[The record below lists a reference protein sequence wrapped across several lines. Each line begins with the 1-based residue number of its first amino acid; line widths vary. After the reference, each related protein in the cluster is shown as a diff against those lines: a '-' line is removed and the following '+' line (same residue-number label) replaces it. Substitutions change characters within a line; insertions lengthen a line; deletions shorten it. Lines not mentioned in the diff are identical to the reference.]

1 MTQTHFQLD
10 YAVSNITKEQAER
23 LAELVSNYVDNCDG
37 YAAGNVTE
45 MDQDWHPVGVPA
57 RTALRLHWE
66 DVKFHLG
73 LLFDLIKKELRRH
86 AAQK

>member
-1 MTQTHFQLD
+1 MPQSHFQLD
-10 YAVSNITKEQAER
+10 YAVSHITKEQAER
-23 LAELVSNYVDNCDG
+23 LADIVSDYVDHCNG
-37 YAAGNVTE
+37 YTAGNVIE
-45 MDQDWHPVGVPA
+45 MDRDWHPVGVNA

-73 LLFDLIKKELRRH
+73 LLCDLVKKELRRH

>member
-1 MTQTHFQLD
+1 MANTHFQID
-10 YAVSNITKEQAER
+10 YAVSHITREKAEK
-23 LAELVSNYVDNCDG
+23 LADLISGYVDGCDG
-37 YAAGNVTE
+37 YASGGVTE

>member
-1 MTQTHFQLD
+1 MTQPHFQLD

-45 MDQDWHPVGVPA
+45 MDHDWHPIGVNA
-57 RTALRLHWE
+57 RTALHLHWE
-66 DVKFHLG
+66 DVQFNLG
-73 LLFDLIKKELRRH
+73 LLFDLIWKELRRVTP
-86 AAQK
+86 KR